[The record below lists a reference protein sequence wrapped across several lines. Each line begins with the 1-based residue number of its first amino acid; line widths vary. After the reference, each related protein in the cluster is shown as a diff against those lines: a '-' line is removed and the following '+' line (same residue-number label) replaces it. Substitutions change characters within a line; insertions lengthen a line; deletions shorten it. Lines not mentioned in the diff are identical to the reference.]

1 MSIHTICSENTSM
14 NGILYRRSAE
24 RDHVSHAYRKM
35 NTTWE
40 SYLRTDHVGDD
51 AVCGILAKYG
61 ISRLDHPL

>member
-1 MSIHTICSENTSM
+1 M